1 MKSKTRFLLTLGL
14 IAYLFGC
21 QASTNAIETG
31 GETHF
36 LKSCSPEDNTCGSS
50 FECVCGVC
58 TRLCDTDLSCS
69 NLPGASCVSPGEP
82 RCGADTAPRCDVEC
96 RRDDDCAAVSPFH
109 VCDDGRCRTQ
119 SPKPI
124 PRDET
129 TDVTSSDVATSEP
142 SSSAPVTSSA
152 APDAG
157 PTDACE
163 RGLVAPNEVLII
175 GDSFFALTHQV
186 TAYLEE
192 AARQSGVLGAGERY
206 RDNSRVVN
214 NTLISDGILNQYLT
228 ARDDAEVRVVI
239 MNGGGA
245 DAVLAACETIDASC
259 PILASAVSSA
269 EDTLAAMAENGVV
282 SVVYAFYPEARDDAL
297 RAKVDVLRPLI
308 EQRCATAPVDCH
320 WLDLRT
326 TFDGNY
332 DAYLGDDG
340 MLPSSAGAEA
350 SARAIWQLM
359 QERCIAQ

>member
-1 MKSKTRFLLTLGL
+1 MKSKAPSLLALAVL
-14 IAYLFGC
+14 AHLFGC
-21 QASTNAIETG
+21 QSSTNAIETG

-58 TRLCDTDLSCS
+58 TRLCDTELSCS
-69 NLPGASCVSPGEP
+69 SLAGASCVPPGEP
-82 RCGADTAPRCDVEC
+82 RCGADTVPRCDVEC
-96 RRDDDCAAVSPFH
+96 RRDDDCSAVSPFH
-109 VCDDGRCRTQ
+109 VCDNGMCRTQ
-119 SPKPI
+119 G
-124 PRDET
+124 PRPMPPEVT
-129 TDVTSSDVATSEP
+129 TDVTSSDVATSESSSSALV
-142 SSSAPVTSSA
+142 SSSAP
-152 APDAG
+152 PDAG
-157 PTDACE
+157 PTDECE
-163 RGLVAPNEVLII
+163 RGLVVPNEVLII

-192 AARQSGVLGAGERY
+192 AARQSGVLEPGERY

-259 PILASAVSSA
+259 PILASAVESA
-269 EDTLAAMAENGVV
+269 EDTLAAMADNGVS

-308 EQRCATAPVDCH
+308 EQRCQAAPLDCH

-326 TFDGNY
+326 TFEGNY

-340 MLPSSAGAEA
+340 MMPSSAGAEA

-359 QERCIAQ
+359 RERCIAQ